1 MQCSILTALT
11 FNWRPTVKDT
21 HNREF
26 LYYITGE
33 KSSERKKRRK
43 EKKKKSKIG
52 VRIKLYLGGLHGR
65 HWVIIAS
72 VSMNVTWQFPQSNE
86 I

>member
-33 KSSERKKRRK
+33 KCSERKKRRK
-43 EKKKKSKIG
+43 EKKKKSKIERQNG
-52 VRIKLYLGGLHGR
+52 VRIKLYLGGLRGR

-72 VSMNVTWQFPQSNE
+72 VSMNVT
-86 I
+86 